1 MKAFSFVD
9 CTVKT
14 FKPWRKKHLCKVVNV
29 GSNLTETV
37 KKEGYFIFKALLFS
51 HKCYE
56 EGDRMHGKES
66 VIDSRGAWGLNLNL
80 NHDRRSITI
89 IFKQLTVCYFFSN
102 ALTF

>member
-14 FKPWRKKHLCKVVNV
+14 FKPWGKKHLCKAVNV

-66 VIDSRGAWGLNLNL
+66 VIDRWEAWGLNLNL